1 MIINKKTPADVQ
13 LVHEDTDFRI
23 LFAGITEVGEFQYT
37 HGGVVKP
44 GMEYHIHYT
53 NNKEEVFM
61 TGGAHTPSSKIIYKI
76 GGTRS
81 NFLDYIFLKG
91 SESKMKY
98 PKNISRIPTPSEYR
112 IGYFTRFFARKVIS
126 TNASIIEVSQ
136 SDYEEQNNLFEYIRL
151 QWTISGDKLA
161 VGRENSKTLRSM
173 NLILPGIKQFLN
185 IYQHW
190 RPAIGSQDYLEK
202 KLSLR
207 RIP

>member
-98 PKNISRIPTPSEYR
+98 PKNSWW
-112 IGYFTRFFARKVIS
+112 K
-126 TNASIIEVSQ
+126 
-136 SDYEEQNNLFEYIRL
+136 
-151 QWTISGDKLA
+151 
-161 VGRENSKTLRSM
+161 
-173 NLILPGIKQFLN
+173 
-185 IYQHW
+185 
-190 RPAIGSQDYLEK
+190 
-202 KLSLR
+202 
-207 RIP
+207 